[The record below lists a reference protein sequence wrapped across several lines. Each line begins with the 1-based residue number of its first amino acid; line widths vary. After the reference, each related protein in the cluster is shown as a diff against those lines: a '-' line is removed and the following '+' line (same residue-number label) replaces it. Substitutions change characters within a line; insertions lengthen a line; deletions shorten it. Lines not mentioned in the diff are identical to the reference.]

1 MDVDAAGAG
10 RVLLADEALGA
21 AVALAAVS
29 PVAMTAVPVAA
40 TPPIR
45 PFVVLLAY
53 GALVDEMT
61 PVEFMPL
68 AVTLPVESDKP
79 VAKIEVDEVVTLVR
93 LVVTFVAVAL
103 LFHVNGGWVEVVGNV
118 ELRAAVVTAT
128 AGVLV
133 GYAVSPSTLVGMGKV
148 VMLVKYDFFVAD
160 VFGIEVISDV
170 DVSCLGRT
178 AALTETI
185 AKAIELRRRNC
196 IFDESLL
203 CVWDVSLMMMD

>member
-1 MDVDAAGAG
+1 
-10 RVLLADEALGA
+10 
-21 AVALAAVS
+21 
-29 PVAMTAVPVAA
+29 
-40 TPPIR
+40 
-45 PFVVLLAY
+45 
-53 GALVDEMT
+53 
-61 PVEFMPL
+61 
-68 AVTLPVESDKP
+68 
-79 VAKIEVDEVVTLVR
+79 
-93 LVVTFVAVAL
+93 
-103 LFHVNGGWVEVVGNV
+103 VGNV

-203 CVWDVSLMMMD
+203 CM